1 MAALSRLSGL
11 GRRTFRPF
19 LMVAGPAAIA
29 LVGFYAYMASGR
41 YVTTENAYVKADLTV
56 IASEVSG
63 FVTEVAVSDNQPVT
77 AGQVLFRLDQRRFDV
92 ERARRQ
98 AELGSARQRVQALKA
113 RHRTKQA
120 ELAAATRDAIY
131 FRDELERAEKLKS
144 SGNIAEAR
152 LMAVRRLATQ
162 ANNKIEVAREEI
174 AEVLA
179 ELGGDLSLPT
189 DEHPDVMTALAALRQ
204 AELDLE
210 AATIKAPSDAIATNV
225 TLQVGEYVSDG
236 DAVLSLVS
244 ADGYWIEANLKET
257 DLTHLR
263 VGHGAELWVD
273 AYPEITWTAEVTSL
287 APATGAEYALL
298 PPQNASGNWVKV
310 VQRVPVRLQ
319 IEALP
324 DRPPLRA
331 GMSVKVSIDTGYKRP
346 LPAVLRTA
354 RAWILP
360 DRP

>member
-1 MAALSRLSGL
+1 MASLSRVSGL
-11 GRRTFRPF
+11 GRRLLRPL
-19 LMVAGPAAIA
+19 LMVAGPAVIA
-29 LVGFYAYMASGR
+29 LTGFYFYMASGR

-63 FVTEVAVSDNQPVT
+63 FVTEVLISDNQPVT

-92 ERARRQ
+92 ERARRE

-113 RHRTKQA
+113 KHRTKQA
-120 ELAAATRDAIY
+120 ELAAARRDAAY
-131 FRDELERAEKLKS
+131 FRDEQDRAEKLKS
-144 SGNIAEAR
+144 SGNIAETR
-152 LMAVRRLATQ
+152 LMAARRLATQ
-162 ANNKIEVAREEI
+162 ADNKIDVAREEI
-174 AEVLA
+174 SEVLA

-189 DEHPDVMTALAALRQ
+189 DEHPDVMKALAALRQ

-225 TLQVGEYVSDG
+225 KLQVGEYVGDG

-244 ADGYWIEANLKET
+244 ANGFWIEANLKET

-263 VGHGAELWVD
+263 VGHEAELQVD

-310 VQRVPVRLQ
+310 VQRVPVRLK
-319 IEALP
+319 IEVLP

-331 GMSVKVSIDTGYKRP
+331 GMSVTVSIDTGYQRP